1 MEKKSCRNKFL
12 LSLSLCFSIFVLA
25 TGFAPKHL
33 NIISDCIA
41 SNVQLQA
48 SKAVPTSHF
57 TKQNPASLK
66 PWLTWTKVK
75 GAVVYELELSTTL
88 PKNPESVT
96 KDSNCFY
103 STKQIYVNGFNADLS
118 QNLTGN
124 HFYWRVRG
132 LDIEGNPISDFSDA
146 EKVYVDPKEDVI
158 AKPIP
163 TAIFNQGPGSILLY
177 PVYDWIPISG
187 AAKFEVEI
195 LDALP
200 ENPNGIA
207 PSIHRIDSAIV
218 TGSEYYDEKP
228 RVSDEPFYWR
238 VRGLDNDGNP
248 VGVYSDAG
256 ELTVSTTPRI
266 SVATFGD
273 SITHGGGGISYSP
286 SNWEYDYQHYL
297 DFPTINLGR
306 SGDTSQTMVDRFE
319 QDVLPFHPRYL
330 IIMGGTNSL
339 RGGVPAAE
347 VIANLQTLKEKC
359 LENHIRPVFLTLP
372 PINPANIKRA
382 FNESTVSDWQEQIQL
397 VNEFILTQVY
407 IDITRDMSCPNGILP
422 EKLAVDGLH
431 LDIDGKKIMADAI
444 NADWPRIERIP
455 WHKWLD

>member
-1 MEKKSCRNKFL
+1 
-12 LSLSLCFSIFVLA
+12 
-25 TGFAPKHL
+25 
-33 NIISDCIA
+33 
-41 SNVQLQA
+41 
-48 SKAVPTSHF
+48 
-57 TKQNPASLK
+57 
-66 PWLTWTKVK
+66 
-75 GAVVYELELSTTL
+75 
-88 PKNPESVT
+88 
-96 KDSNCFY
+96 
-103 STKQIYVNGFNADLS
+103 
-118 QNLTGN
+118 
-124 HFYWRVRG
+124 
-132 LDIEGNPISDFSDA
+132 
-146 EKVYVDPKEDVI
+146 
-158 AKPIP
+158 
-163 TAIFNQGPGSILLY
+163 
-177 PVYDWIPISG
+177 
-187 AAKFEVEI
+187 
-195 LDALP
+195 
-200 ENPNGIA
+200 
-207 PSIHRIDSAIV
+207 
-218 TGSEYYDEKP
+218 
-228 RVSDEPFYWR
+228 
-238 VRGLDNDGNP
+238 
-248 VGVYSDAG
+248 
-256 ELTVSTTPRI
+256 
-266 SVATFGD
+266 VATFGD